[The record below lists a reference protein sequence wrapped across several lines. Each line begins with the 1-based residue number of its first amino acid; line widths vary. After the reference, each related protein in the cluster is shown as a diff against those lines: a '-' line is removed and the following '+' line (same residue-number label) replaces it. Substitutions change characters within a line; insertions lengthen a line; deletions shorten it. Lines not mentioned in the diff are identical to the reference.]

1 MNPNPQLPLC
11 AQVGMLNGV
20 VVGFLYGLLQFNN
33 CCQAPPSSQL
43 AWIALLL
50 AGQAMIVSL
59 FVLLVIC
66 RYTLGSVLFA
76 VFVNA
81 VIVAFAVVFVLNA
94 IGASVASPIVG
105 VIVGLV
111 IGLIVGWMLCLLC
124 DVRPFSARQ
133 GG

>member
-11 AQVGMLNGV
+11 AQVGLLHGV
-20 VVGFLYGLLQFNN
+20 VVGFLFGLLQFNN
-33 CCQAPPSSQL
+33 CCVAPASSQL
-43 AWIALLL
+43 AWMALLL
-50 AGQAMIVSL
+50 AGLAMIVSL

-66 RYTLGSVLFA
+66 RYTFGSVLFA

-111 IGLIVGWMLCLLC
+111 IGLIVGWLLCLLC
-124 DVRPFSARQ
+124 DIRPFSARQ